1 MILMGNFIIILDDSN
16 KISYILIKK
25 IERVIVKERERERES
40 CEERGLGEQSHFS
53 TERVNKFPQKKI

>member
-25 IERVIVKERERERES
+25 IERVIVKERERERELRR
-40 CEERGLGEQSHFS
+40 ERSRRAITFQY
-53 TERVNKFPQKKI
+53 